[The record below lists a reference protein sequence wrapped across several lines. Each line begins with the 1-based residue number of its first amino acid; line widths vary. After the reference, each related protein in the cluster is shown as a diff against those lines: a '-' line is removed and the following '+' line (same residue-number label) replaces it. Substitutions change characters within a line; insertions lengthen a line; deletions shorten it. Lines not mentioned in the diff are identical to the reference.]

1 MKTPLSTTYDKAED
15 SPGLLLWQVSNKWQ
29 ARQRA
34 ALKPF
39 NLTHVQFVLLASL
52 TYAHGHRRFTQKQL
66 AEHAQTD
73 VMMTSEVLRTLE
85 GKGLVVR
92 KPHETDRRA
101 FILEP
106 TPKGISLV
114 NQAVGAVEA
123 VDRDFFGGFE
133 KDELIRYMSS
143 MRAMLGQ

>member
-1 MKTPLSTTYDKAED
+1 MKTPLDTSYDNAED
-15 SPGLLLWQVSNKWQ
+15 SPGLRLWQVSNKWQ

-52 TYAHGHRRFTQKQL
+52 TYAQGNRIFTQKQL
-66 AEHAQTD
+66 AEYAQTD

-92 KPHETDRRA
+92 KPHETDGRA
-101 FILEP
+101 FTLTP
-106 TPKGISLV
+106 TAEGISLV
-114 NQAVGAVEA
+114 NQAIGSVEA
-123 VDRDFFGGFE
+123 VDREFFGTFE
-133 KDELIRYMSS
+133 KHELVRFMAI
-143 MRAMLGQ
+143 MRAMLGR